1 MVMLMLVPV
10 SPSGT
15 GKTFS
20 SSIWLRWLAMLLA
33 PLIMLS
39 LKTEPLIILR
49 STSPNLSNF
58 RQETMSSTETLIFF
72 TCRPVASST
81 TYLTLWVMLL
91 TMAEMLRP

>member
-1 MVMLMLVPV
+1 MLPAATLLASSTVQPSASPCRSRVAAPMVMLMLVPV

-49 STSPNLSNF
+49 ILP
-58 RQETMSSTETLIFF
+58 
-72 TCRPVASST
+72 
-81 TYLTLWVMLL
+81 
-91 TMAEMLRP
+91 